1 MIDDV
6 GLIRTETEVTARVFF
21 NANVH
26 FVRQTP
32 TTEADLV
39 LIEFQIITLD
49 DPIIASSVSESRS
62 LRAGGGIPDFSV
74 SYQPNAADRRQ
85 AQRQL
90 QLRFSR
96 KTLVEVRPG
105 NTPRSIDIVFKGA
118 AAAAKPA
125 PAIAPETEKRFAVRL
140 QSLPLAEKDNLL
152 PIPGGFDDYEGFSI
166 TTIENG
172 KPQIETALGY
182 FSTREQAE
190 AVLRRAKAR
199 FPQAQVIDLIERKEL
214 ALKGAAATEAKAPT
228 GAASAATS
236 AAAAAAAAAA
246 ASADNRGTRCG
257 RRASTVR
264 CNAACRGRSCTRT
277 RRRSRTQ

>member
-1 MIDDV
+1 MARSHNNNSFARAARRASFFVSAMLVGVAASLAAASANAQSLIDDV

-118 AAAAKPA
+118 AVAAKPA

-152 PIPGGFDDYEGFSI
+152 PIPGGFDDYYIPAPSPEVVSPA
-166 TTIENG
+166 
-172 KPQIETALGY
+172 PQ
-182 FSTREQAE
+182 
-190 AVLRRAKAR
+190 R
-199 FPQAQVIDLIERKEL
+199 FVYLYCI
-214 ALKGAAATEAKAPT
+214 
-228 GAASAATS
+228 
-236 AAAAAAAAAA
+236 
-246 ASADNRGTRCG
+246 
-257 RRASTVR
+257 
-264 CNAACRGRSCTRT
+264 
-277 RRRSRTQ
+277 